1 MHIVKLNAI
10 DSTNTYLRQF
20 AMQYPLQDYTVIY
33 TDEQLSGRGQM
44 GTLWISQ
51 PGKNLTFSVLKHFK
65 GFPLEQLFFV
75 NMKVSLAVFKTLRQ
89 LNIPDVHIKW
99 PNDIL
104 SANAKIGGVLI
115 ENSVKNATTF
125 ESIIGIGLNV
135 NQIEFNG
142 LQSVS
147 SLQRITGKTFDLDE
161 LLHHLVSALISELDD
176 YSQWDLEVLQQ
187 EYEAQLFRINKPSTF
202 KKQDGSL
209 IMGFIRGVSET
220 GKLIVELEDAIFQEF
235 DLKEVKL
242 LY

>member
-1 MHIVKLNAI
+1 M
-10 DSTNTYLRQF
+10 
-20 AMQYPLQDYTVIY
+20 
-33 TDEQLSGRGQM
+33 
-44 GTLWISQ
+44 
-51 PGKNLTFSVLKHFK
+51 
-65 GFPLEQLFFV
+65 EQLFFV

-147 SLQRITGKTFDLDE
+147 SLQ
-161 LLHHLVSALISELDD
+161 LHYREN
-176 YSQWDLEVLQQ
+176 
-187 EYEAQLFRINKPSTF
+187 F
-202 KKQDGSL
+202 
-209 IMGFIRGVSET
+209 
-220 GKLIVELEDAIFQEF
+220 
-235 DLKEVKL
+235 
-242 LY
+242 

>member
-1 MHIVKLNAI
+1 MAK
-10 DSTNTYLRQF
+10 R
-20 AMQYPLQDYTVIY
+20 
-33 TDEQLSGRGQM
+33 
-44 GTLWISQ
+44 
-51 PGKNLTFSVLKHFK
+51 HF
-65 GFPLEQLFFV
+65 V
-75 NMKVSLAVFKTLRQ
+75 
-89 LNIPDVHIKW
+89 
-99 PNDIL
+99 
-104 SANAKIGGVLI
+104 ANAKIGGVLLKI
-115 ENSVKNATTF
+115 RLRMLPHLRVLLE
-125 ESIIGIGLNV
+125 LDLMV